1 MIKKEWIWMNQLN
14 QNKMKLEQLK
24 EQIQED
30 LLTLTDEYLIDK
42 LDGYE
47 EFDTKMCEIIV
58 NNFNRYNNEYQ

>member
-1 MIKKEWIWMNQLN
+1 
-14 QNKMKLEQLK
+14 MKLEQLK